1 MKGLNLM
8 KLSCAEAASV
18 CTKAEY
24 QEAGLFEKW
33 RLRLHLYFCRT
44 CKDYYQNNKKLTG
57 LIKKADIRQCSSHEK
72 EVLRTKIK
80 NGNSKTS

>member
-1 MKGLNLM
+1 M

-24 QEAGLFEKW
+24 KEAGLFEKW

-44 CKDYYQNNKKLTG
+44 CKDYYQNNKKLSS
-57 LIKKADIRQCSSHEK
+57 LIKKANITPCSSHEK
-72 EVLRTKIK
+72 EVFKAKIK